1 MSKTRRRQLRDAAS
15 LHTPRV
21 IFARRVTLIA
31 GLLAMAFYIAHAWA
45 TERSSAQR
53 RTATPTANTV
63 RPMSSVR

>member
-21 IFARRVTLIA
+21 VFARRATLIA
-31 GLLAMAFYIAHAWA
+31 GLLAMMLYIAHAWA

-53 RTATPTANTV
+53 RVPSSAVGALPTQ
-63 RPMSSVR
+63 SSSR